1 MRRSPTLSAERAAST
16 ILLAPSPARAW
27 LWCLVL
33 LIVLLV
39 LGLQPRPHL
48 LGAHRKSR
56 GLPLWLHGSRAP
68 RGLPWYPALLRA
80 PSSTD
85 PHTHG
90 PFRDASRLRAAVFD
104 NYSARCWVNGEPL
117 ELSLWDTAGQA
128 DYDPLRPL
136 SYPGTHCFI
145 VVCSVDSD
153 ASVRAMMSKWLVELK
168 HHNPDAP
175 FILCCNKVDLLDAEK
190 AAGAPGAA
198 DLDLDAG
205 RKVIR
210 MAQQHSQTEPGCA
223 GFFACSARTQ
233 DNLKAL
239 FDTAIRVGLSYQRGE
254 LKPVPP
260 KRERRLCTVL

>member
-1 MRRSPTLSAERAAST
+1 MPRTGASPSASSPGHAAKPVPTVKVVVTGDAAVGKTSMLHSYT
-16 ILLAPSPARAW
+16 SDTFP
-27 LWCLVL
+27 
-33 LIVLLV
+33 
-39 LGLQPRPHL
+39 Q
-48 LGAHRKSR
+48 AHV
-56 GLPLWLHGSRAP
+56 P
-68 RGLPWYPALLRA
+68 
-80 PSSTD
+80 T
-85 PHTHG
+85 
-90 PFRDASRLRAAVFD
+90 VFD

-223 GFFACSARTQ
+223 AFLPARSHSRTTQ
-233 DNLKAL
+233 GPFRHGHRA
-239 FDTAIRVGLSYQRGE
+239 
-254 LKPVPP
+254 
-260 KRERRLCTVL
+260 